1 MNKHN
6 VYMLSLL
13 SFVKFMLYK
22 DVKVVIVVMK
32 NQSQNESLFIFN
44 ITSCDGYCVN
54 KVGIRSIAFFA
65 FKNELYVSK
74 WSMKV
79 KVKELERIML
89 SIIGK
94 QKKDWGIT
102 VCFDNTI
109 NDDGCKRG
117 IKRIVIFFVND
128 DECSVCCL
136 CVMFCLI
143 NSERCLT

>member
-1 MNKHN
+1 
-6 VYMLSLL
+6 
-13 SFVKFMLYK
+13 
-22 DVKVVIVVMK
+22 
-32 NQSQNESLFIFN
+32 
-44 ITSCDGYCVN
+44 
-54 KVGIRSIAFFA
+54 
-65 FKNELYVSK
+65 
-74 WSMKV
+74 MKV

-117 IKRIVIFFVND
+117 IKRIVIFLVND

-143 NSERCLT
+143 NNERCLT